1 MEKELYD
8 MSKDELLN
16 RINALEAELTYEE
29 IKKGN
34 NGVILANLV
43 LVLIAIILGGS
54 LYPNL
59 FTPFLIMGGLTAS
72 FCLNFVLRL
81 IESNKIC
88 KNKIKEK
95 DEATNQ
101 LENIITL
108 DYEKK
113 SHEIEQDISNVMS
126 NEAYYENK
134 QKLLNILK
142 EYRNTLENYN
152 ITKNLKYLDNEIN
165 SQDFDME
172 TIKYVLNKQKIK
184 KP

>member
-54 LYPNL
+54 IYPNL

-88 KNKIKEK
+88 NNKIEEK

-101 LENIITL
+101 LENLITL
-108 DYEKK
+108 EYEKK
-113 SHEIEQDISNVMS
+113 SHEKEQDVSNVLS

-134 QKLLNILK
+134 QKLLNVLK
-142 EYRNTLENYN
+142 EYRNNLENYN
-152 ITKNLKYLDNEIN
+152 ITRNLKYLDNEIN
-165 SQDFDME
+165 SQEFDMN
-172 TIKYVLNKQKIK
+172 LNKQKIK